1 MKKILFI
8 CFASMLVLTT
18 GCGSSKESSANTQ
31 SSKQESNSSSNISSN
46 NDSNNEEEGK
56 ESNDPNTPAQ
66 IQRDLLIM
74 SNARNI
80 LVRDIAN
87 NGFTE
92 IQAYLQQ
99 GTGNYGKEIDIDTVI
114 QNIEKAV
121 EKRVEYDQ
129 KITELGPK
137 FDKAAELWAKVSE
150 ETDKLLKVAKDN
162 PIKPLDTD
170 SKFDITAFKTV
181 AEEFNDE
188 FKAIYEEVKDLEVK

>member
-18 GCGSSKESSANTQ
+18 GCGNSKESSANTP
-31 SSKQESNSSSNISSN
+31 SSNQESTSSSNSDG
-46 NDSNNEEEGK
+46 DSNNNTEGK
-56 ESNDPNTPAQ
+56 GMEDYDPNSPAR

-114 QNIEKAV
+114 QNIEKAI
-121 EKRVEYDQ
+121 ENRAEYDQ

-170 SKFDITAFKTV
+170 SKFDITAFKAV

>member
-1 MKKILFI
+1 
-8 CFASMLVLTT
+8 MLVLTT

>member
-1 MKKILFI
+1 
-8 CFASMLVLTT
+8 MLVLTT

-31 SSKQESNSSSNISSN
+31 SSKQESNSSSNSNSDSS
-46 NDSNNEEEGK
+46 NDSNTVEKGK

-87 NGFTE
+87 KGFTE
-92 IQAYLQQ
+92 IQAYIQQ
-99 GTGNYGKEIDIDTVI
+99 GTGNYGKEIDIDTII

-121 EKRVEYDQ
+121 EKRAEYDQ

-137 FDKAAELWAKVSE
+137 FDKAAELWAKVSV
-150 ETDKLLKVAKDN
+150 ETDNLLKVAKDN
-162 PIKPLDTD
+162 PIKPIDTD